1 MGIAGLTFSPP
12 KRRGCRAAPGHTRQ
26 CRILPR
32 RSGSRRRS
40 ATLARVGWG
49 SRCALRRWGTS
60 PVRWPPRVPDNPC
73 RTPPVEDRR
82 IEVLVVRSVEPVDNL
97 TFDIRVKDHDL
108 DAQFLGVAANA
119 LVVFG

>member
-1 MGIAGLTFSPP
+1 E
-12 KRRGCRAAPGHTRQ
+12 CRA
-26 CRILPR
+26 LPL
-32 RSGSRRRS
+32 RSGSRRGS
-40 ATLARVGWG
+40 AARGGVGGG

-60 PVRWPPRVPDNPC
+60 PGGWPPRVPDNPC